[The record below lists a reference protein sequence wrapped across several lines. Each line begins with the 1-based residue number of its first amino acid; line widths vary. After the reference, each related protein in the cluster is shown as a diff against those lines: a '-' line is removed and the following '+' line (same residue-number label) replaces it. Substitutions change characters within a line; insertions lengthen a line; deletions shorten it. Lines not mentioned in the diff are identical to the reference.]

1 MHAEINSAVDCRIF
15 CILSICVDQTSCAS
29 ICALFISIFCSLVAL
44 SAFQLIVIEI
54 MDMIADIITEITV
67 AVVEDIFM
75 LFSFVINGLYEW
87 LQKNVSK
94 YKYCTAVFLFA
105 KPLFNETYMLSNAKI
120 SSWYVGVYS
129 FSDILYNR
137 KMNIPII

>member
-1 MHAEINSAVDCRIF
+1 
-15 CILSICVDQTSCAS
+15 
-29 ICALFISIFCSLVAL
+29 
-44 SAFQLIVIEI
+44 
-54 MDMIADIITEITV
+54 MDMIAGMITEITV
-67 AVVEDIFM
+67 AIVEDIFM